1 VATTRDRRDGVSAQR
16 ATPSTRTATGDR
28 ANASAVAVE
37 RAADVLFLLAEHG
50 ESSVTDLARSIG
62 SSPSAVHRILV
73 ALKRKGLVEQRANTE
88 GYALSWSVLA
98 LGRALNEQSGL
109 RTVALPFM
117 TQLRDWTGETVSLNV
132 RTGFERLCVDQVE
145 SRHEVRWVARVGV
158 PSPLYAGATGWALL
172 AHMSEPELR
181 AYLSK
186 VKLSPLTPHT
196 VVDHKALRRE
206 LLNVRAN
213 GYAISRE
220 DRILGLAGISAPIF
234 DRTGSAYAT
243 ITVGGRADRL
253 DSNAFKSWAASMK
266 EAARKITEQSGGQPP
281 G

>member
-1 VATTRDRRDGVSAQR
+1 VATTRDRRNGV
-16 ATPSTRTATGDR
+16 TTRRPAPAGRGGTGDR

-98 LGRALNEQSGL
+98 LGRGLNEQSGL

-117 TQLRDWTGETVSLNV
+117 TQLRDSTGETVSLNV
-132 RTGFERLCVDQVE
+132 RTGFERICVDQVE

-172 AHMSEPELR
+172 GHMSEHELKV
-181 AYLSK
+181 YLSK

-196 VVDHKALRRE
+196 VVDHKALRHE
-206 LLNVRAN
+206 LMTVRAN
-213 GYAISRE
+213 GYAISME
-220 DRILGLAGISAPIF
+220 DRIIGLAGISAPIF
-234 DRTGSAYAT
+234 DRTGSAYAA

-253 DSNAFKSWAASMK
+253 DANTFKSWAPSMK
-266 EAARKITEQSGGQPP
+266 EAARKITEQSGGHRPT
-281 G
+281 

>member
-1 VATTRDRRDGVSAQR
+1 VPTTRDRHSGV
-16 ATPSTRTATGDR
+16 TARHPAPAGGGGTVDR
-28 ANASAVAVE
+28 VNASAVAVE

-73 ALKRKGLVEQRANTE
+73 ALKRKGLVEQRASTE

-98 LGRALNEQSGL
+98 LGRALNEQSDL

-117 TQLRDWTGETVSLNV
+117 TQLRDSTGETVSLNV
-132 RTGFERLCVDQVE
+132 RTGFERICVDQVE

-158 PSPLYAGATGWALL
+158 PSPLYAGATGWTLL
-172 AHMSEPELR
+172 GHMSEPELK

-196 VVDHKALRRE
+196 VVDQKALRRE
-206 LLNVRAN
+206 LMNVRAN
-213 GYAISRE
+213 GYAISLE
-220 DRILGLAGISAPIF
+220 DRIIGLAGISAPIF
-234 DRTGSAYAT
+234 DRTGSAYAA

-253 DSNAFKSWAASMK
+253 DAATFKSWAPSIM
-266 EAARKITEQSGGQPP
+266 EAARQITEQSGGLPSP
-281 G
+281 